1 MNKITAPEPRLEF
14 IAEARVALD
23 KMLIVGDSSHGL
35 RRIVPILGGQVEGP
49 RFRGRV
55 VPGGADWQFVRPDG
69 VLELEAKYT
78 LESHD
83 GVLIMVTNGGVR
95 HGPGDV
101 LDRIARGEHVDSSQ
115 YYFRT
120 TTRFEAPN
128 GSDYEWMNKS
138 IFVCTAAREVA
149 TAIVRFYEV
158 R

>member
-1 MNKITAPEPRLEF
+1 MKIVLPEPKLEF
-14 IAEARVALD
+14 VAEARVSVD
-23 KMLIVGDSSHGL
+23 KMLIVGDSAHGL
-35 RRIVPILGGQVEGP
+35 RRIVPILGGPVEGP
-49 RFRGRV
+49 RFKGRV
-55 VPGGADWQFVRPDG
+55 VPGGADWQFIRPDG

-83 GVLIMVTNGGVR
+83 GVLIMVTNGGMR

-101 LDRIARGEHVDSSQ
+101 LDRIARGEQVDPSE

-128 GSDYEWMNKS
+128 DSEYAWMNRS
-138 IFVCTAAREVA
+138 VFVCACAREAA
-149 TAIVRFYEV
+149 TAIIGFYEV

>member
-1 MNKITAPEPRLEF
+1 MKIVPPQPKLEF
-14 IAEARVALD
+14 VAEARVSVD

-35 RRIVPILGGQVEGP
+35 RRIVPILGGTVEGP

-83 GVLIMVTNGGVR
+83 GVLIMVTNTGLR

-101 LDRIARGEHVDSSQ
+101 LERIARGEDVDPSE

-120 TTRFEAPN
+120 TPKFEAPV
-128 GSDYEWMNKS
+128 GSPYEWMNKS
-138 IFVCTAAREVA
+138 VFVCGCAREA
-149 TAIVRFYEV
+149 STAVVGFYEV
-158 R
+158 L